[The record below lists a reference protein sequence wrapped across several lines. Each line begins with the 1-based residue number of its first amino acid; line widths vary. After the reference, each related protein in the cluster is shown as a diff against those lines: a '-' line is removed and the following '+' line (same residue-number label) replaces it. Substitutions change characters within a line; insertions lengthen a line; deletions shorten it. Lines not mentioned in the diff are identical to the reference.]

1 MTITIKKNKLEN
13 SVEIWADY
21 GQHQKYCYTAQ
32 VNTYSKEDFAE
43 HIKWADYDNSDIV
56 EEFKKIIDLFAEADR
71 DYIYRCDATSGHD
84 DYCEYFATH
93 EEAMDDCENQT
104 C

>member
-1 MTITIKKNKLEN
+1 MTITIKKNKQEN

-21 GQHQKYCYTAQ
+21 GQRQRYCYTAY
-32 VNTYSKEDFAE
+32 VNLYSKENFAE
-43 HIKWADYDNSDIV
+43 HIKCGDYDSIEIV
-56 EEFKKIIDLFAEADR
+56 NEFKKIIDLFAVADS
-71 DYIYRCDATSGHD
+71 DYIYNCYAIGGHD

-93 EEAMDDCENQT
+93 EEAMNDCENQT